1 MIEIHKI
8 RHLRPPP
15 PHIDLEPIRGLGLD
29 SVISHFFL
37 QNKLR
42 SHWSLAIEYLLQRS
56 QSFPSVVKG
65 TVARDFQL
73 QVFFQKIA
81 EIFAAQGARVVDT
94 RWQMENIF
102 NQIVLIILF

>member
-1 MIEIHKI
+1 LILQFLIF
-8 RHLRPPP
+8 
-15 PHIDLEPIRGLGLD
+15 
-29 SVISHFFL
+29 SL

-65 TVARDFQL
+65 TVERDFQL

-81 EIFAAQGARVVDT
+81 EIFAAQGARVVNT
-94 RWQMENIF
+94 GGNGKY
-102 NQIVLIILF
+102 L